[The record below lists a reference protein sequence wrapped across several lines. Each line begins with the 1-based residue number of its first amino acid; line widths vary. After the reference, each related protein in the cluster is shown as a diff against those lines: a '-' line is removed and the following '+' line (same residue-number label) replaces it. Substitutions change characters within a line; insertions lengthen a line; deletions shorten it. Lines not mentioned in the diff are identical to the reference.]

1 MPIKNGSFDPEYIYI
16 AKMKNN
22 TWLPCKI
29 VEILLLNKNSS
40 ENDLV
45 YHPYDY
51 RYYVHWFGVNR
62 RMDDWVTFENI
73 VKTPYLL
80 NSLWKYWKLT
90 EN

>member
-1 MPIKNGSFDPEYIYI
+1 MPIKNGSFDPEYNNIE
-16 AKMKNN
+16 KMKNN

-40 ENDLV
+40 ENDLI

-80 NSLWKYWKLT
+80 NSL
-90 EN
+90 